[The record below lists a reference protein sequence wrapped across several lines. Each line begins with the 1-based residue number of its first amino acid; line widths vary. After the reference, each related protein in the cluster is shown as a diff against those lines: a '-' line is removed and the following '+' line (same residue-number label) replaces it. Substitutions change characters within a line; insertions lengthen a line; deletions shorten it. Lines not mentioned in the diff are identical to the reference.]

1 MPPTQSLQLSTT
13 AVPLGSLAQSHV
25 PVKGV
30 SLPPHIPHPS
40 VSFVAQSGSE
50 SESFVTQPA
59 GTKISQNVFA
69 HDLPAVID
77 KCVEFQG
84 EDYLDGVVL
93 VPDIDNEQLAE
104 IIIDHG
110 KRESKDVAD
119 TFHEDFDFP
128 DNEQFRK
135 LIAYIKKEYNY
146 IIPEKK

>member
-1 MPPTQSLQLSTT
+1 MYYSKLY
-13 AVPLGSLAQSHV
+13 
-25 PVKGV
+25 
-30 SLPPHIPHPS
+30 
-40 VSFVAQSGSE
+40 
-50 SESFVTQPA
+50 
-59 GTKISQNVFA
+59 
-69 HDLPAVID
+69 
-77 KCVEFQG
+77 EFG
-84 EDYLDGVVL
+84 YYHGL

-146 IIPEKK
+146 IILLVYLNQILKIDCIYFEKLNNIS